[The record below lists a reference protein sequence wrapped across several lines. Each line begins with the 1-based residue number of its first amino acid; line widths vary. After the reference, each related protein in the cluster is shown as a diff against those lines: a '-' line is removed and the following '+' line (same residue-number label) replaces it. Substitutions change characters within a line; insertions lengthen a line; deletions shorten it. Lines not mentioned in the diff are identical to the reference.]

1 MAMKQAVILIMIL
14 MLTAAA
20 HAVPANYID
29 EMGGV
34 VEEISLL
41 NLLRGLYLSE
51 EQAKKIAELAQEAEN
66 IRAGASQ
73 EIAQLDSMP
82 SLTRLR
88 DELYTALAEEP
99 PAIRTE
105 VVKLDNRAHEIT
117 GVALDKI
124 ARLED
129 EVRNALTHGQQKIVW
144 EFVPCIVPELDFENP
159 VRTGQAEASSRLM
172 PALKLIRETPEDLWK
187 RHGQDYLDH
196 ILKVTEQEVGK
207 LTDDVREDMRRRL
220 VKHAWKI
227 RKMKEAD
234 FMINRNKL
242 AEDLL
247 LVNREHTLRSGY
259 RITGK
264 ISRFLLSP
272 HAARVLP
279 QWVAIHFSKESAGAK
294 IDNSIAATASEALP
308 LAQPIAADPTSL
320 PANPPA
326 PTMQAP
332 AASSP
337 SSVSPVDP
345 KSDQSSLPVENRT
358 ADDADTKFWSEL
370 VPKSLARLAETPYY
384 NHIYH
389 AFGRTHSQTWFDEED
404 KYVDISS
411 IITGAGEI
419 LNGGRPSYYTLTPG
433 EP

>member
-1 MAMKQAVILIMIL
+1 MKKAMIGLAILLLAATAV
-14 MLTAAA
+14 AE
-20 HAVPANYID
+20 PDNYIN

-51 EQAKKIAELAQEAEN
+51 EQARKISALALSAEE
-66 IRAGASQ
+66 IRAKARAEISQ
-73 EIAQLDSMP
+73 LNALP
-82 SLTRLR
+82 SLNQLR

-99 PAIRTE
+99 PAIRSE
-105 VVKLDNRAHEIT
+105 VVKLDNRAHELT
-117 GVALDKI
+117 GIALEKI

-144 EFVPCIVPELDFENP
+144 EFVPCIVPEVDFENP

-172 PALKLIRETPEDLWK
+172 PALKLIRETPEDIWK
-187 RHGQDYLDH
+187 KHGQDYLDH

-207 LTDDVREDMRRRL
+207 LTDETREDMRRRL

-247 LVNREHTLRSGY
+247 LVNRERTLRSGH

-264 ISRFLLSP
+264 IARFLLSP

-279 QWVAIHFSKESAGAK
+279 KWVSIHFGKTSDAAQIGQTVSDTASAAVPVTAPAIASEPAKIIPAGAELDK
-294 IDNSIAATASEALP
+294 
-308 LAQPIAADPTSL
+308 
-320 PANPPA
+320 
-326 PTMQAP
+326 
-332 AASSP
+332 
-337 SSVSPVDP
+337 
-345 KSDQSSLPVENRT
+345 SSLLPGNETIN
-358 ADDADTKFWSEL
+358 DADNQFWSVL

-389 AFGRTHSQTWFDEED
+389 AFGQNYSQTYFDEDD
-404 KYVDISS
+404 KYVDIYDV
-411 IITGAGEI
+411 IVGAGVI
-419 LNGGRPSYYTLTPG
+419 LEGGRPEYYTLTPG

>member
-1 MAMKQAVILIMIL
+1 MKKAIIGLAILLFAATAV
-14 MLTAAA
+14 AE
-20 HAVPANYID
+20 PDDYIN

-51 EQAKKIAELAQEAEN
+51 DQARKISALALAAEE
-66 IRAGASQ
+66 IRATARTDISQ
-73 EIAQLDSMP
+73 LNALS
-82 SLTRLR
+82 SLNQLR

-99 PAIRTE
+99 PAIRSE
-105 VVKLDNRAHEIT
+105 VVKLDNRAHELT
-117 GVALDKI
+117 GIALDKI

-172 PALKLIRETPEDLWK
+172 PALKLIRETPEDMWK
-187 RHGQDYLDH
+187 KHGQDYLDH

-207 LTDDVREDMRRRL
+207 LTDDTREDLRRRL

-227 RKMKEAD
+227 RRMKEAD

-247 LVNREHTLRSGY
+247 LVNRERTLRSGY

-279 QWVAIHFSKESAGAK
+279 KWVSIHFEKKSVVPQVDEEVS
-294 IDNSIAATASEALP
+294 NTASETVPAMTPAISTEPATISPGGAKFDNSTLP
-308 LAQPIAADPTSL
+308 SGKETV
-320 PANPPA
+320 N
-326 PTMQAP
+326 
-332 AASSP
+332 
-337 SSVSPVDP
+337 
-345 KSDQSSLPVENRT
+345 
-358 ADDADTKFWSEL
+358 DADNQFWSIQ

-389 AFGRTHSQTWFDEED
+389 AFGRDYSQAFFDEENS
-404 KYVDISS
+404 YVDIYDV
-411 IITGAGEI
+411 IIGAGVI
-419 LNGGRPSYYTLTPG
+419 LEGSRPEYYTLTPG

>member
-1 MAMKQAVILIMIL
+1 MKQAVILIMIL
-14 MLTAAA
+14 MFAAAA
-20 HAVPANYID
+20 HAVPGNYID

-51 EQAKKIAELAQEAEN
+51 EQAKKIADLAQEAEN
-66 IRAGASQ
+66 IRAAASQ
-73 EIAQLDSMP
+73 EIAQLDAMP

-247 LVNREHTLRSGY
+247 LVNRERTLRSGY

-279 QWVAIHFSKESAGAK
+279 QWVAIHFANKPAGSQVDEAVSDTASATVPVPAPST
-294 IDNSIAATASEALP
+294 ITMPATAPATSTEPARISP
-308 LAQPIAADPTSL
+308 ADTKP
-320 PANPPA
+320 
-326 PTMQAP
+326 
-332 AASSP
+332 
-337 SSVSPVDP
+337 
-345 KSDQSSLPVENRT
+345 DQSSLP
-358 ADDADTKFWSEL
+358 ADNKAVSDADAQFWSVL

-384 NHIYH
+384 NQIYH

-404 KYVDISS
+404 KYVDIYS
-411 IITGAGEI
+411 IVLGAGEI
-419 LNGGRPSYYTLTPG
+419 LKGGRPGYFTLTPG

>member
-1 MAMKQAVILIMIL
+1 MKRAVLGIMIL
-14 MLTAAA
+14 LFATAAVA
-20 HAVPANYID
+20 APDNYIND
-29 EMGGV
+29 MGAV

-51 EQAKKIAELAQEAEN
+51 EQAKKIMALALEAET
-66 IRAGASQ
+66 IRASAKS
-73 EIAQLDSMP
+73 EIAQVNALP
-82 SLTRLR
+82 LLNQLR
-88 DELYTALAEEP
+88 DELFTALAEEP
-99 PAIRTE
+99 PAIRNE

-117 GVALDKI
+117 GVTLDKI

-129 EVRNALTHGQQKIVW
+129 AVRNVLTHGQQKIVW

-172 PALKLIRETPEDLWK
+172 PALKLIRETPEDMWK
-187 RHGQDYLDH
+187 KHGQDYLDY

-207 LTDDVREDMRRRL
+207 LTDDTREDLRRRL

-234 FMINRNKL
+234 FMIHRNKL

-279 QWVAIHFSKESAGAK
+279 QWISTHFDKSSAGSQVDEIPTVNASSTVPSAVTK
-294 IDNSIAATASEALP
+294 PVTAPATS
-308 LAQPIAADPTSL
+308 ADP
-320 PANPPA
+320 
-326 PTMQAP
+326 
-332 AASSP
+332 AAM
-337 SSVSPVDP
+337 SPVDT
-345 KSDQSSLPVENRT
+345 KSDQSALP
-358 ADDADTKFWSEL
+358 ADDKAISDADSQFWSVL

-384 NHIYH
+384 NQIYH
-389 AFGRTHSQTWFDEED
+389 AFGTTHSQTWFDEED
-404 KYVDISS
+404 KYVDVCNIVL
-411 IITGAGEI
+411 GAGEI
-419 LNGGRPSYYTLTPG
+419 LKGSRPGYYTLTPG